1 MVNVVN
7 LMALAPQAEHPNGLD
22 DREFDALFTTDTLV
36 VWWSRWAASTQTVER
51 VLEVLRTRALPAPT
65 AVGHRIVHGGPRL
78 RQHALPQVV
87 CLDTRFHAD
96 MPAVAQV
103 LPRAKS
109 LRDSGIQRYG
119 FHGLSCASIVRALA
133 DELPVRVVIAHLGSG
148 VSLTAVLHGQSSDTS
163 LRLTP
168 AGGVLMATRSGDLDP
183 GILLYLLR

>member
-1 MVNVVN
+1 M
-7 LMALAPQAEHPNGLD
+7 
-22 DREFDALFTTDTLV
+22 
-36 VWWSRWAASTQTVER
+36 
-51 VLEVLRTRALPAPT
+51 
-65 AVGHRIVHGGPRL
+65 
-78 RQHALPQVV
+78 